1 MANEYINAGEALNKL
16 KEGNR
21 HYRETYKYNGDVSY
35 EKVEKAHSEG
45 QQPYAVILTCSD
57 SRVIPEGIF
66 SAGIGELFVIRVA
79 GNVVDPH
86 QLGSLQYAVEH
97 LGTKLILVM
106 GHRHCGAVNAAITG
120 GVNGPVAAIIN
131 EIKEAIGAETEDY
144 SACKLNV
151 EHSIARIKDELE
163 LEGDIT
169 VKGAIYDISDGS
181 VEFFE

>member
-1 MANEYINAGEALNKL
+1 MNYEYVDAYTALNKL

-21 HYRETYKYNGDVSY
+21 RYMETYKYNGDISQDKVS
-35 EKVEKAHSEG
+35 KGHSEG

-79 GNVVDPH
+79 GNVVDSH

-97 LGTKLILVM
+97 LGAKLILVM
-106 GHRHCGAVNAAITG
+106 GHRHCGAVGAAIADDAH
-120 GVNGPVAAIIN
+120 GPVASIIE
-131 EIKEAIGAETEDY
+131 EIKEAIGEETQDY
-144 SACKLNV
+144 PACKLNV
-151 EHSIARIKDELE
+151 EHSIARIRDELDLTE
-163 LEGDIT
+163 DVQ

-181 VEFFE
+181 VEFFD

>member
-1 MANEYINAGEALNKL
+1 MENEYLDAKAALNKL
-16 KEGNR
+16 KDGNKR
-21 HYRETYKYNGDVSY
+21 YMETYSYNGDVSRD
-35 EKVEKAHSEG
+35 KVSKGHIKG
-45 QQPYAVILTCSD
+45 QKPYAVILTCSD

-86 QLGSLQYAVEH
+86 QLGSLQYAIEH

-120 GVNGPVAAIIN
+120 GVNGPLAAIIN
-131 EIKEAIGAETEDY
+131 EIKEAIGAETSDY
-144 SACKLNV
+144 PACKLNV
-151 EHSIARIKDELE
+151 EHSIARIKNELE
-163 LEGDIT
+163 LRDDIE

-181 VEFFE
+181 VEFFD